1 LRNIVKEYFVAPG
14 IIHGLYKILDDTD
27 KQLEWILKMYEVSD
41 PNLPY
46 FAIRNDEPIQQH
58 PTYIMIMREIGLW

>member
-1 LRNIVKEYFVAPG
+1 MAPG